1 MTMVVLLSKSA
12 VENPLCIAVVG
23 MAKLLNVAVFEFIVC
38 DFFCYTG
45 AFSALTLLVGRQ
57 EGHPACKKQSGGVLA
72 WLSVW
77 SKMQTCMWP
86 S

>member
-38 DFFCYTG
+38 DFF
-45 AFSALTLLVGRQ
+45 LLYYRTRKCGL
-57 EGHPACKKQSGGVLA
+57 G
-72 WLSVW
+72 
-77 SKMQTCMWP
+77 
-86 S
+86 